1 MDSDTHTDTYRENI
15 MWRWR
20 QRSGWLIYKPRS
32 TNHCSWPPE
41 AEREAQDRVN
51 SQKDPPLL
59 TGWSW
64 IPASR
69 TLRED
74 TFCCLSHPVSGTL
87 LWQPRKVNKLSKEV
101 TKWWPSHIH
110 EAYFLFWKALSQH
123 LWICRSH
130 IIFSFPWKISNSG
143 HSDSKNQKK
152 IFHLGHSCL
161 VTARWTESPL
171 VGHRSYSQLSACW
184 RTCVI

>member
-1 MDSDTHTDTYRENI
+1 

-64 IPASR
+64 TPASR

-87 LWQPRKVNKLSKEV
+87 LWQPRKVNKLSKVYGQMVAITYSWGLLLVLESFEP
-101 TKWWPSHIH
+101 TLMNLSISHN
-110 EAYFLFWKALSQH
+110 FQ
-123 LWICRSH
+123 
-130 IIFSFPWKISNSG
+130 FPL
-143 HSDSKNQKK
+143 KNQQLWPFWFQKSEK
-152 IFHLGHSCL
+152 NLSSRPFLLSHSSLDRVPLGRPQILQPAQS
-161 VTARWTESPL
+161 
-171 VGHRSYSQLSACW
+171 CW